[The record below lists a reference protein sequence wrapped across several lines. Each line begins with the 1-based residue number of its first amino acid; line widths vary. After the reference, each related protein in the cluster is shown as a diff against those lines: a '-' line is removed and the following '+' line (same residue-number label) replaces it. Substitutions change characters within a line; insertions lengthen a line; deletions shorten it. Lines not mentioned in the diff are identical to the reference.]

1 MPNWIVLYTSSIRG
15 DKVPDGR
22 ARNRIMHMMWCSSNS
37 QQLVC
42 VVCDATS
49 NCWPG
54 QKRAAATAT
63 CCAPAPTR
71 YNSKSVLPSEWVYS
85 ISIYLPDKLVVLPS
99 VGTLYSV
106 LMAIYAG
113 RQTDRPVIYGQDT
126 YNKPELQRGLLLL
139 GWVAKKWEGMG
150 VALGEKF
157 TIRIHFYCRHALS
170 SFLSL
175 GHSILLP
182 LFVGHFHMQ
191 VTFLFFLPACLP
203 VFLNFSYIF
212 FCRWQLQLFDAWFV
226 ERLFAFR
233 FFPA

>member
-1 MPNWIVLYTSSIRG
+1 
-15 DKVPDGR
+15 
-22 ARNRIMHMMWCSSNS
+22 
-37 QQLVC
+37 
-42 VVCDATS
+42 
-49 NCWPG
+49 
-54 QKRAAATAT
+54 
-63 CCAPAPTR
+63 
-71 YNSKSVLPSEWVYS
+71 
-85 ISIYLPDKLVVLPS
+85 
-99 VGTLYSV
+99 
-106 LMAIYAG
+106 MAIYAG

-191 VTFLFFLPACLP
+191 VTFLFFASLPACLP
-203 VFLNFSYIF
+203 EFFLHFFVADSCNFLTHDLLKGFS
-212 FCRWQLQLFDAWFV
+212 
-226 ERLFAFR
+226 LFAFSLHK
-233 FFPA
+233 